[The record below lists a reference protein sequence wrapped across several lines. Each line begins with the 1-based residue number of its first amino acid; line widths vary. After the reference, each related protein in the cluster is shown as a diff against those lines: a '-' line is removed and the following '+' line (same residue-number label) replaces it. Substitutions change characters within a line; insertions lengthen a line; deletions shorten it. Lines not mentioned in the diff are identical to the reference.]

1 MEKNPISISGRVS
14 IIKGLL
20 NSYEIK
26 DKFESLNNFFS
37 FLSIILKVC
46 QYV

>member
-1 MEKNPISISGRVS
+1 MSKNPINIAGRVS

-26 DKFESLNNFFS
+26 DKFESFFKKK
-37 FLSIILKVC
+37 IN
-46 QYV
+46 Y

>member
-1 MEKNPISISGRVS
+1 MNKNPISVAGRVV

-26 DKFESLNNFFS
+26 DKFESL
-37 FLSIILKVC
+37 
-46 QYV
+46 

>member
-1 MEKNPISISGRVS
+1 MSKNPISVAGRVG

-26 DKFESLNNFFS
+26 DKFES
-37 FLSIILKVC
+37 
-46 QYV
+46 